1 MDGTMDGTAQLL
13 ESDRRFLVH
22 PLHHPEDH
30 RTPLLVTEGRGAMLH
45 LADGREVIDGLA
57 GLWNVNV
64 GHGRGELADA
74 AAGQM
79 RKIAY
84 ASAYVGATNEP
95 AIRLAEKI
103 VKHAYAEQLGGL
115 LHDRRRRIER
125 VRLQDRALFL
135 EGAGQAGKDQVHLAH
150 ARLSRRHDG
159 GDERDRHGRRI
170 TRCSGRWCRVSSRSR
185 RPIRIAGRATR
196 SAASAPPRRS
206 SRRSCAE
213 GPETVAG
220 VICEPVM
227 GAGGVIV
234 PPDSYFPKL
243 REICDKYDVL
253 LIADEV
259 ITGFGRTGRWF
270 ALGHW
275 GVEPDIVSFAKGVTS
290 GYLPLGGNI
299 LSKRVHDAIL
309 NAPLDR
315 RYMHAATYSGHPVCC
330 AVGLRNVEIID
341 SEGLVDRAAVMGK
354 RLLDNLKQELG
365 DLPVVGDIRGLG
377 MMCGV
382 ELVADR
388 GTKAP
393 ALGLGVKV
401 AREAMSRGLL
411 ARARPG
417 SADPAIGDTIC
428 LSPPLSTPEEI
439 LDRIPRILREFDR
452 RRDEII
458 ASFPTSQPRRKPGS
472 TSPPHDVLRLY
483 TGEPAASDVIH
494 RNDR

>member
-1 MDGTMDGTAQLL
+1 
-13 ESDRRFLVH
+13 
-22 PLHHPEDH
+22 
-30 RTPLLVTEGRGAMLH
+30 MLH

-95 AIRLAEKI
+95 AIRLGEKI
-103 VKHAYAEQLGGL
+103 VKHAYANSSAVYYTTGGAEL
-115 LHDRRRRIER
+115 NEFAFKTARFFWKVQDKPEKTKFIS
-125 VRLQDRALFL
+125 RL
-135 EGAGQAGKDQVHLAH
+135 

-159 GDERDRHGRRI
+159 GDERDRHGRVPQDVRAA
-170 TRCSGRWCRVSSRSR
+170 GAGL
-185 RPIRIAGRATR
+185 RPGRAALSVSLAGQR
-196 SAASAPPRRS
+196 GMRHRR
-206 SRRSCAE
+206 RRGGRE
-213 GPETVAG
+213 GDPARRAGDRRG

-243 REICDKYDVL
+243 REICDRYDVL

-330 AVGLRNVEIID
+330 AVGLRNVEILD
-341 SEGLVDRAAVMGK
+341 SEGLVDRAAVMGSRANSRVGNAEREIGMHAVVEEEELPSTTARPQIQVFDLPEGATLVRIDRQAGRDAAPSTPGANFRLP
-354 RLLDNLKQELG
+354 RLL
-365 DLPVVGDIRGLG
+365 
-377 MMCGV
+377 
-382 ELVADR
+382 
-388 GTKAP
+388 
-393 ALGLGVKV
+393 
-401 AREAMSRGLL
+401 
-411 ARARPG
+411 
-417 SADPAIGDTIC
+417 
-428 LSPPLSTPEEI
+428 
-439 LDRIPRILREFDR
+439 
-452 RRDEII
+452 
-458 ASFPTSQPRRKPGS
+458 
-472 TSPPHDVLRLY
+472 
-483 TGEPAASDVIH
+483 TG
-494 RNDR
+494 